1 MNKMG
6 NDLTRGPV
14 ARTLLRFTA
23 PYLIGNLLNTLY
35 GIVDMFIV
43 GRFASSMA
51 LSAVSIGALV
61 MMMINF
67 LLMGLGT
74 GGTVLVGN
82 FVGAKKDK
90 DMKETVSTMFCLLPL
105 AAIIIMALLMFLRVP
120 LLNLINT
127 PPESFEGAKAY
138 ISICLVGM
146 VFSGFYNA
154 ISGVFR
160 GMGES
165 RTPMIFVGLSCVL
178 NMFGDVLCVALFG
191 MGAAGA
197 ALATTVSQAFSVIIA
212 FIYIKR
218 KGSFPFNF
226 RPSSFRIHKD
236 KAKRILALGLP
247 AAGQE
252 VMVNISFV
260 VLESIVNT
268 LGYVSTAAAGV
279 ADRIFGIAVIPAGAF
294 FGAVS
299 AMVAQNEGAGQP
311 RRSHQCLKVGVLV
324 SGALG
329 MLLCAIV
336 WLFPAAVLSIFSPD
350 KEVIAAGV
358 EYMTFF
364 KFDFLFFAFA
374 FPICGY
380 INGMGHT
387 RYTLIVNVVSA
398 IAVRLP
404 LVYFLSTIP
413 GATLW
418 HIGIAL
424 PVASLVQLLMAIG
437 YMTLHK
443 DERAYRR
450 LRDEH

>member
-1 MNKMG
+1 
-6 NDLTRGPV
+6 
-14 ARTLLRFTA
+14 
-23 PYLIGNLLNTLY
+23 
-35 GIVDMFIV
+35 
-43 GRFASSMA
+43 
-51 LSAVSIGALV
+51 
-61 MMMINF
+61 
-67 LLMGLGT
+67 
-74 GGTVLVGN
+74 
-82 FVGAKKDK
+82 
-90 DMKETVSTMFCLLPL
+90 
-105 AAIIIMALLMFLRVP
+105 
-120 LLNLINT
+120 
-127 PPESFEGAKAY
+127 
-138 ISICLVGM
+138 
-146 VFSGFYNA
+146 
-154 ISGVFR
+154 
-160 GMGES
+160 
-165 RTPMIFVGLSCVL
+165 
-178 NMFGDVLCVALFG
+178 
-191 MGAAGA
+191 
-197 ALATTVSQAFSVIIA
+197 
-212 FIYIKR
+212 
-218 KGSFPFNF
+218 
-226 RPSSFRIHKD
+226 
-236 KAKRILALGLP
+236 
-247 AAGQE
+247 
-252 VMVNISFV
+252 
-260 VLESIVNT
+260 
-268 LGYVSTAAAGV
+268 
-279 ADRIFGIAVIPAGAF
+279 
-294 FGAVS
+294 
-299 AMVAQNEGAGQP
+299 
-311 RRSHQCLKVGVLV
+311 
-324 SGALG
+324 